1 MTATRRG
8 LLFSLSERYVLIAI
22 SLASSMLLARL
33 LTPEEIGIYSVSL
46 AVIGIAQ
53 VVRDFGIGNFLIQER
68 QLTEAHIR
76 TAFGFS
82 LLIGSALFVIV
93 FLAAPFV
100 GQFYDEKRLVE
111 TMRISALNFLVLPFC
126 SISLSLL
133 RRDMLFKRLA
143 AVGVAA
149 AFTGFS
155 VGVSLAYA
163 GHGPNSMAL
172 GAVASNIVTG
182 ALAWLART
190 DRKLLLPSL
199 SEWRVILKFG
209 SQSSAANVVTTIS
222 MDIND
227 LALGRILG
235 FAPVAMISRA
245 QGVARIFS
253 QEIMAA
259 IHQVMYP
266 AFAKA
271 HRDGES
277 VDAQYIRSVT
287 TVTVVAWPFYGMASL
302 YAHELIRLMFGPQWD
317 EAANLVPIFC
327 LAGVFSATTNLLLPA
342 VMAVGRIDLFV
353 RAELTIQPLRALLIV
368 SAAMTFQSL
377 EACAF
382 AFLAVSVVSTPFL
395 YWIKSKCLPTDYV
408 ALRRGLLAS
417 AKLAVFTLALPALL
431 LTQISTPP
439 DFGGSALLLAGAATL
454 AAASWLVGLYL
465 FDHPLKGDPLMERV
479 FRLFSRT

>member
-1 MTATRRG
+1 M
-8 LLFSLSERYVLIAI
+8 IAI
-22 SLASSMLLARL
+22 SLAGSMLLARL

-53 VVRDFGIGNFLIQER
+53 VVRDFGIGSFLIQEK

-82 LLIGSALFVIV
+82 LLIGTTLFVIV
-93 FLAAPFV
+93 FFAAPLA
-100 GQFYDEKRLVE
+100 GQFYDDQRLVE

-133 RRDMLFKRLA
+133 RRNMLFKRLA

-149 AFTGFS
+149 ALTGFS

-163 GHGPNSMAL
+163 GYGPNSMAL

-182 ALAWLART
+182 TLAWLVRT

-209 SQSSAANVVTTIS
+209 SQSSAASVVTTIS
-222 MDIND
+222 TDIND

-245 QGVARIFS
+245 QGLMNLFHRD
-253 QEIMAA
+253 IMGA
-259 IHQVMYP
+259 IRGVMFP

-271 HRDGES
+271 HREGQS

-287 TVTVVAWPFYGMASL
+287 NVTAFAWPF
-302 YAHELIRLMFGPQWD
+302 
-317 EAANLVPIFC
+317 
-327 LAGVFSATTNLLLPA
+327 
-342 VMAVGRIDLFV
+342 
-353 RAELTIQPLRALLIV
+353 
-368 SAAMTFQSL
+368 
-377 EACAF
+377 
-382 AFLAVSVVSTPFL
+382 
-395 YWIKSKCLPTDYV
+395 
-408 ALRRGLLAS
+408 
-417 AKLAVFTLALPALL
+417 
-431 LTQISTPP
+431 
-439 DFGGSALLLAGAATL
+439 
-454 AAASWLVGLYL
+454 
-465 FDHPLKGDPLMERV
+465 
-479 FRLFSRT
+479 